1 MKILGTKRQI
11 LPTSFQVGKD
21 SKYLSCSTILIL
33 SNYRKGLFS
42 AGECGADK
50 ITPQI

>member
-1 MKILGTKRQI
+1 MKILGTKRQV
-11 LPTSFQVGKD
+11 LLTSSQLGKD
-21 SKYLSCSTILIL
+21 TKFLSCSTILVL